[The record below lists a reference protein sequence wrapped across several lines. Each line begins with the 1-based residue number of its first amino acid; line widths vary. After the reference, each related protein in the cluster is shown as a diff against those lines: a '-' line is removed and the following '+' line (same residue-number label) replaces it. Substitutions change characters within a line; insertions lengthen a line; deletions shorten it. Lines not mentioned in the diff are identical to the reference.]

1 MIISVIIPVFNG
13 EAFIERALKSVFS
26 QGFSKEMLEV
36 IVINDGS
43 TDQTKNILAN
53 KVNDLVVIHQKN
65 LGLVASCNKGV
76 KKAKGDYIIRL
87 DADDY
92 FAPELLS
99 QTVCILEKNSE
110 FDCAYTDRFEIDEIA
125 GRTRE
130 FKVGKDN
137 IFDMVACGTLIR
149 RSVFEKIGY
158 YDNLLFEEY
167 DFYIRLFKRFKG
179 FYITKPMYY
188 YIKHGLN
195 MTERVNYWEKGLKE
209 LIKKWGEEEI
219 GKLIEAQIRER
230 GKSRFFAMI

>member
-1 MIISVIIPVFNG
+1 MIISVIVPVFNG

-26 QGFSKEMLEV
+26 QGLSKEVLEV

-43 TDQTKNILAN
+43 TDQTKNILA
-53 KVNDLVVIHQKN
+53 KRINDLVVIHQKN
-65 LGLVASCNKGV
+65 MGLVAACNKGV
-76 KKAKGDYIIRL
+76 QRAKGDYIIRL

-99 QTVCILEKNSE
+99 QTVGVLEKNFE
-110 FDCAYTDRFEIDEIA
+110 FDCAYTDRIEIDEITGKA
-125 GRTRE
+125 RE
-130 FKVGKDN
+130 FKVGTKN

-167 DFYIRLFKRFKG
+167 DFYIRLFKCFKG

-195 MTERVNYWEKGLKE
+195 MTERVNYWEMGFKE
-209 LIKKWGEEEI
+209 LIKKWGKEEI
-219 GKLIEAQIRER
+219 GKWIEVQIKER
-230 GKSRFFAMI
+230 GKSRFLAMI